1 MVRADRP
8 PSSTNLSIRTS
19 APSHWRQSCSVVG
32 SVCPRSPENPMT
44 PKLTEDMREALS
56 RKTGG
61 PIEVE
66 DDRTQKVY
74 VLVEREA
81 FGMLIDDTLRQSL
94 QIGLD

>member
-1 MVRADRP
+1 
-8 PSSTNLSIRTS
+8 
-19 APSHWRQSCSVVG
+19 
-32 SVCPRSPENPMT
+32 MT

-56 RKTGG
+56 RQTGG

-81 FGMLIDDTLRQSL
+81 FGKLVDDTLRQSL
-94 QIGLD
+94 QIGLDQSDRGESEPWDVEHFLQEAHRKNVQRSA